1 MAWSYVLDYENL
13 ANPFDER
20 REVIGRWKS
29 AAAVDVDETVAI
41 VQQAHAIAATG
52 VRAKDALHVASPW
65 QCNAISSTTD
75 ERLVRRIRG
84 FSGIIVMDPTQFV
97 IEVE

>member
-41 VQQAHAIAATG
+41 VQQAHAIADDR
-52 VRAKDALHVASPW
+52 RAGQGRVARRAAPW
-65 QCNAISSTTD
+65 QCNAISS
-75 ERLVRRIRG
+75 
-84 FSGIIVMDPTQFV
+84 
-97 IEVE
+97 